1 MHMVITPISDPGPPS
16 AVTGGSVVQLLDG
29 SLQNNAGGG
38 VSPQSASGVRVSV
51 GFGRIKIRE
60 SVIYVWWVKVFG
72 WWFLVAGG

>member
-1 MHMVITPISDPGPPS
+1 MITPISDPGPSS

-38 VSPQSASGVRVSV
+38 VLPRSASGVRVSV

-60 SVIYVWWVKVFG
+60 SVLSIC
-72 WWFLVAGG
+72 GG